1 MKIRLFWLGRTK
13 ERYLLE
19 GINRYIN
26 LIKPYTKISLIEI
39 KEEKGKTIEKSL
51 QLEGKKI
58 LKQTKSYV
66 LLNERGKMFDSY
78 EFSEFLKEKETIDFI
93 IGGAYGVS
101 EEVKDKASLLLSL
114 SRMTFTHEIT
124 RLLLLEQIYRAITII
139 KGQEYHH

>member
-1 MKIRLFWLGRTK
+1 M
-13 ERYLLE
+13 E

>member
-1 MKIRLFWLGRTK
+1 MKIRIFWLGKTK

-19 GINRYIN
+19 GINHYIN
-26 LIKPYTKISLIEI
+26 LIKPYAKISLIEV
-39 KEEKGKTIEKSL
+39 KEERGKEIEKSL
-51 QLEGKKI
+51 NLEGKKI
-58 LKQTKSYV
+58 LRQTKAYV
-66 LLNERGKMFDSY
+66 LLDERGKMFDSL
-78 EFSEFLKEKETIDFI
+78 EFSRLLEEKGSIDFI

-101 EEVKDKASLLLSL
+101 DEVKDKASLLLSL

>member
-1 MKIRLFWLGRTK
+1 VKIRLFWLGRTK